1 MNTRLLIDE
10 VLTELAGFIATLA
23 TLNGARTLVAD
34 LPDRFFYRLATA
46 LEAQGLSKKLVA
58 DMSGL
63 ALRSYQKR
71 LQRLAESRSDT
82 GKTLWEAVFVYL
94 HQRRVVPRGDLERRF
109 AHDDP
114 QVLGSVLHDLVE
126 SGLVFRTGSG
136 PATLYRAADE
146 RDLAVSDPA
155 GDGAEALIWLTI
167 YRDGPIGLE
176 ALAARHR
183 GLAPET
189 LEQHLEHLMADGR
202 VTRDGDRYLS
212 RSLVMSAGGRE
223 GPTAAVADHLRA
235 VFTTLSQALTRAPDD
250 PRRGY
255 TGGSTY
261 TFDVSPA
268 DRDDAAGTELAAEVE
283 ALLPRLRAQLTALRE
298 RADAHFSP
306 DSRRVVVYCGVTEL
320 NPEAPPAPSQPL
332 PKEMPDAP

>member
-10 VLTELAGFIATLA
+10 VLAEVAGFVATLA
-23 TLNGARTLVAD
+23 THNGARTLVAD

-114 QVLGSVLHDLVE
+114 QVLASVLHDLVE
-126 SGLVFRTGSG
+126 GGLVFRTGAG
-136 PATLYRAADE
+136 PGTLYRAADE
-146 RDLAVSDPA
+146 RDLALTDPA

-167 YRDGPIGLE
+167 YRDGPLGLE

-183 GLAPET
+183 GLDAAT
-189 LEQHLEHLMADGR
+189 LEHHLEQLMADGR
-202 VTRDGDRYLS
+202 VTRDGEHYLS
-212 RSLVMSAGGRE
+212 RSLVMAPHERE
-223 GPTAAVADHLRA
+223 GASAAIADHLRA
-235 VFTTLSQALTRAPDD
+235 VFTTLTQALTRTPDD
-250 PRRGY
+250 PRRTY

-261 TFDVSPA
+261 SFDVGPA
-268 DRDDAAGTELAAEVE
+268 PSDEAPGLEVEVE
-283 ALLPRLRAQLTALRE
+283 ALLPRLRAELTALRQ
-298 RADAHFSP
+298 RADALTS
-306 DSRRVVVYCGVTEL
+306 STGRRVIIYCGLTEL
-320 NPEAPPAPSQPL
+320 NPEAPPAPSPSI
-332 PKEMPDAP
+332 PKEAPDAP

>member
-34 LPDRFFYRLATA
+34 LPDRLFYRLALA

-71 LQRLAESRSDT
+71 LQRLTESRSDT

-94 HQRRVVPRGDLERRF
+94 HQRRAVPRGDLERRF

-114 QVLGSVLHDLVE
+114 QVLASVLHDLVE

-146 RDLAVSDPA
+146 RDLALADPA

-167 YRDGPIGLE
+167 YRDGPLDLE

-183 GLAPET
+183 GLDPQT

-202 VTRDGDRYLS
+202 VARDGDRYLS
-212 RSLVMSAGGRE
+212 RSLVMSPGGRE
-223 GPTAAVADHLRA
+223 GVSAAVADHLRA

-250 PRRGY
+250 PRRSY

-261 TFDVSPA
+261 SFDLGPTSGSPL
-268 DRDDAAGTELAAEVE
+268 EAEVE
-283 ALLPRLRAQLTALRE
+283 ALLPRLRAQLTSLRE
-298 RADAHFSP
+298 RADALPSP
-306 DSRRVVVYCGVTEL
+306 ETRRVVVYCGVTEL
-320 NPEAPPAPSQPL
+320 TPEAPLAPSLPI

>member
-10 VLTELAGFIATLA
+10 VLAEVAGFVATLA

-34 LPDRFFYRLATA
+34 LPDRFFYRLAMA

-82 GKTLWEAVFVYL
+82 GKTLWEAAFVYL

-114 QVLGSVLHDLVE
+114 QVLASVLHDLVE
-126 SGLVFRTGSG
+126 SGLVFRTGTG

-146 RDLAVSDPA
+146 RDLALTDPA

-167 YRDGPIGLE
+167 YRDGPLDLD
-176 ALAARHR
+176 ALLARHR
-183 GLAPET
+183 GLSPQT
-189 LEQHLEHLMADGR
+189 LEHHLEQLMADGR
-202 VTRDGDRYLS
+202 VTRDGEHYLS
-212 RSLVMSAGGRE
+212 RSLVMAPHERE
-223 GPTAAVADHLRA
+223 GASAAIADHLRA
-235 VFTTLSQALTRAPDD
+235 VFTTLTQAIIRAADAPEKA
-250 PRRGY
+250 Y

-261 TFDVSPA
+261 TFDVGLASKASPA
-268 DRDDAAGTELAAEVE
+268 ADVSTEVE
-283 ALLPRLRAQLTALRE
+283 TLLPRLRAELTALRQ
-298 RADAHFSP
+298 RADASP
-306 DSRRVVVYCGVTEL
+306 STPSRRVVVYCGVTVL
-320 NPEAPPAPSQPL
+320 NPEAHAAPI
-332 PKEMPDAP
+332 PKEAPDAP